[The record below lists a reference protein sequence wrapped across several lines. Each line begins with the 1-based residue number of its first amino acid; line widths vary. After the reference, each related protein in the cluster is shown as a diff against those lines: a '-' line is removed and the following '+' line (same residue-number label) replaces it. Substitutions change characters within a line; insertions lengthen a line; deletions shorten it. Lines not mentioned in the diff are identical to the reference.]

1 MSEWISVKNR
11 LPEAPEYDWVLVQTK
26 MIPEGYCG
34 VPHIAE
40 LRRGVWHSSE
50 SDSAPYKVG
59 MEEFLSIKVTHWMP
73 LPEPPNNKKPCP
85 ECDGKGEYLCT
96 GMSYQG
102 YGKTV
107 KCPTC
112 QGTGEID
119 D

>member
-1 MSEWISVKNR
+1 MSYICPYCKKNVFMNIGIHFMEHPC
-11 LPEAPEYDWVLVQTK
+11 LEY
-26 MIPEGYCG
+26 
-34 VPHIAE
+34 
-40 LRRGVWHSSE
+40 
-50 SDSAPYKVG
+50 
-59 MEEFLSIKVTHWMP
+59 LSNLEQQKT
-73 LPEPPNNKKPCP
+73 KKPCP